1 MVLERDC
8 LQRMERLALPRGFVL
23 SLRLAA
29 NGHTSKVVSSS
40 NMFCTARL
48 AVCLHSVMV

>member
-23 SLRLAA
+23 YEV
-29 NGHTSKVVSSS
+29 N
-40 NMFCTARL
+40 
-48 AVCLHSVMV
+48 SVNIPEEERWTRFS